1 MSLFG
6 VIGVYYFKKHFSELT
21 VDLSINMW
29 EYCLKTEITVH
40 IKIEPAQR
48 ELRFTYWCD
57 RVIAIN
63 RGTLQS
69 LPLRPREGTSIVK
82 FLKDQCHLALTPHDI
97 LDLQNTVTIYTT

>member
-29 EYCLKTEITVH
+29 EHCLETEITVP
-40 IKIEPAQR
+40 IKIEPAQW

-57 RVIAIN
+57 REI
-63 RGTLQS
+63 
-69 LPLRPREGTSIVK
+69 EGK
-82 FLKDQCHLALTPHDI
+82 
-97 LDLQNTVTIYTT
+97 